1 MTGVVGGALLLLW
14 SYVQCVSAVGSD
26 LKLQLPFPVASHPLQ
41 LSSSLFAASE
51 HLPLDAHVANTS
63 SDGRPK
69 LLADVPF
76 PTGAWWTNLVLAE
89 GQSAVVSMPYV
100 HKILDEKLHVSFP
113 FRVVA
118 PRDIEE
124 GFIAQMV
131 VSSQAQTSTLP
142 LAHHVVNFDA
152 FSTTVRFS
160 RGQAEEFRVYLV
172 RGSPYITMEYTHSR
186 PVLEAKDGLQ
196 INRFKKLKG
205 LTLMNGDAIPFATFA
220 AELNN
225 GQTWYVYASDKQLK
239 LKLNDNGQ
247 VTSDEEFT
255 GVLRVALC
263 HDAKVMAYLLESA
276 SVYAIGGDVAHSVDP
291 QDSDKA
297 LLEFQWKTKSF
308 STFHGTADE
317 VTDEEKNKLLMLA
330 LPHHMDVMQVQTDNE
345 PLKKGKNKV
354 LSDLRYTSIRGLM
367 EGVFGAV
374 WHMKENLPAVEW
386 NYADD
391 GLFSDDFSDSSD
403 DKQLRLDMRVKAT
416 EAILKELPI
425 DADKYPPPMSPDSYN
440 FGKQVSRDARL
451 LLIADTFKQEELKQK
466 LLTKVELEIVDWLEG
481 TNVDHF
487 VYDQTFGGVIT
498 NDGWNDEQADYGNGY
513 YNDHHF
519 HYGYFVYALAAVRKF
534 DPEFIEKH
542 AQACALIMGDF
553 GTPLL
558 NSNTSFFNDLPVRL
572 LFPTARHK
580 DWFVGHSY
588 ASGLFPMEDGKS
600 QESSSEDLNAYYAL
614 ALFSSLDEKA
624 TEGQGDSSYH
634 QYARLLLATELRSV
648 KKYWHMSENS
658 KIYEPVF
665 SKNAMVGVVGE
676 MSVVYNT
683 WFGDRAVY
691 IHGINMLPFT
701 PFTSQLLD
709 EEYVAR
715 EYALLSQDLPDLD
728 QYDIW
733 RSIVVM
739 DHAILNAAEAWD
751 ELNNTVKAF
760 DTWSSRTNAMFW
772 IATRPSWF
780 AQKNRPALSD
790 PDLDPDDK
798 CFGFP
803 ACATAG
809 ENGTALMC
817 CSTLPGCC
825 PSALGCCPQEDPAL
839 LPSNACFGEHEC
851 AVLGLGCCN
860 TIDGCCEPDPIS
872 GTVLGCCKNQHPVV
886 ANVTHKAV
894 EKTKDA
900 AKCYGEPL
908 CEAAKLDCCGV
919 PGGCCSGSGVKLDCC
934 ASETPI
940 TALSSTS
947 QSSDANTC
955 QGQPK
960 CGAAGL
966 DCCGW
971 EGGCCKPDPTT
982 GAKLDCCEDEPSS
995 ATIPVRSVH
1004 GRHEDGVDSDDSSS
1018 NGNTGSSISRIFIGL
1033 GGAIL
1038 LVAIVYAGGLCYR
1051 RRGYSNIDGDMR
1063 SLYCAGLMV
1072 GVIAFFIYLIV
1083 TS

>member
-1 MTGVVGGALLLLW
+1 MTGIRGALLLLW
-14 SYVQCVSAVGSD
+14 SCFLCVSGIE

-41 LSSSLFAASE
+41 LSTSLFAASE
-51 HLPLDAHVANTS
+51 RLPLDAHVANTTH
-63 SDGRPK
+63 DARPK

-100 HKILDEKLHVSFP
+100 HKILGEKLHVSFP

-118 PRDIEE
+118 PRVIES

-131 VSSQAQTSTLP
+131 VSSQAVRTSTLP

-160 RGQAEEFRVYLV
+160 RGQTEEFRVYLV
-172 RGSPYITMEYTHSR
+172 RGSPYITMEYTRSR
-186 PVLEAKDGLQ
+186 PLLEAKDGML
-196 INRFKKLKG
+196 IRRFKKLQG
-205 LTLMNGDAIPFATFA
+205 LTLMNGDEMNFSTFA

-225 GQTWYVYASDKQLK
+225 GQTWYIYASAKELK

-263 HDAKVMAYLLESA
+263 HDAKVMPYLLDSA
-276 SVYAIGGDVAHSVDP
+276 PVYAVGGDVAYSVDP
-291 QDSDKA
+291 TDSDKA

-308 STFHGTADE
+308 ATFHDQKTQ
-317 VTDEEKNKLLMLA
+317 VTEEENNKLLMLA
-330 LPHHMDVMQVQTDNE
+330 LPHHMGVMQVQTDNK
-345 PLKKGKNKV
+345 PVQKGKNKV

-374 WHMKENLPAVEW
+374 WYMKEELPAVDW

-391 GLFSDDFSDSSD
+391 GLFSDDFD
-403 DKQLRLDMRVKAT
+403 DNLGEGSADEKQRRLDMRTKVTA
-416 EAILKELPI
+416 AIVKELPV

-451 LLIADTFKQEELKQK
+451 LLIADKFKQEEVKQK
-466 LLTKVELEIVDWLEG
+466 LLAKVKAEIADWLEG

-487 VYDQTFGGVIT
+487 VYDQTFGGLIT
-498 NDGWNDEQADYGNGY
+498 NDGWHDDQADYGNGY

-519 HYGYFVYALAAVRKF
+519 HYGYFAYALAAIRKF
-534 DPEFIEKH
+534 DPEFIERH
-542 AQACALIMGDF
+542 AQVCALILGDI

-600 QESSSEDLNAYYAL
+600 QESSSEDLNAYYSL
-614 ALFSSLDEKA
+614 ALFSSLDEKPKDE
-624 TEGQGDSSYH
+624 TSYH

-701 PFTSQLLD
+701 PFTPQLLD

-715 EYALLSQDLPDLD
+715 EYALLSQDLPDLSP
-728 QYDIW
+728 YDIW

-739 DHAILNAAEAWD
+739 DHAILDGAKAWD
-751 ELNNTVKAF
+751 ELNNTVKGF
-760 DTWSSRTNAMFW
+760 DTWSSRSNAMYW
-772 IATRPSWF
+772 VATRPSWF
-780 AQKNRPALSD
+780 AQKNRAVLSQ
-790 PDLDPDDK
+790 PDLDADDK

-803 ACATAG
+803 ACASAG

-817 CSTLPGCC
+817 CGTLPGCC

-872 GTVLGCCKNQHPVV
+872 GAVLGCCKNQHPVIS
-886 ANVTHKAV
+886 NTTHKAV
-894 EKTKDA
+894 GKAKDPSV
-900 AKCYGEPL
+900 CYGEPI
-908 CEAAKLDCCGV
+908 CDAAKLDCCGS
-919 PGGCCSGSGVKLDCC
+919 PGGCCSGSVQLDCC
-934 ASETPI
+934 SSEKPSTDAP
-940 TALSSTS
+940 STS
-947 QSSDANTC
+947 HSSDSNSC
-955 QGQPK
+955 QGQST

-966 DCCGW
+966 ECCGW
-971 EGGCCKPDPTT
+971 DGGCCKPDPTT
-982 GAKLDCCEDEPSS
+982 GAKLDCCQDDHS
-995 ATIPVRSVH
+995 IPVRSGNGH
-1004 GRHEDGVDSDDSSS
+1004 HDDEDESDDSSAS
-1018 NGNTGSSISRIFIGL
+1018 KAGDTITRVFIGL
-1033 GGAIL
+1033 GGALL
-1038 LVAIVYAGGLCYR
+1038 LVAIVYAVGLCYR
-1051 RRGYSNIDGDMR
+1051 RRGYASIDGDMR
-1063 SLYCAGLMV
+1063 SIYCAGLMV
-1072 GVIAFFIYLIV
+1072 GVIAFFIFLIV